1 MAQRSARR
9 GSKPAEEER
18 DLRALIEDE
27 EEDDSALPN
36 LAGSIVIEDDEDD
49 GSAASSGRQRR
60 SLFGL
65 SPMERAFLAVMLF
78 LNVLILGAG
87 ILIVTGRIVF

>member
-1 MAQRSARR
+1 MAQRSVRR
-9 GSKPAEEER
+9 SSKPAEEDH
-18 DLRALIEDE
+18 DLRGLIEDE
-27 EEDDSALPN
+27 EDDSPLPT
-36 LAGSIVIEDDEDD
+36 LAGSLVIEDEEERPT
-49 GSAASSGRQRR
+49 GRTGRQGRG
-60 SLFGL
+60 LFGL

>member
-1 MAQRSARR
+1 VRR

-18 DLRALIEDE
+18 DLRRLIEEE
-27 EEDDSALPN
+27 EEDAPLPN
-36 LAGSIVIEDDEDD
+36 FSGSIVIDDEDESNRRT
-49 GSAASSGRQRR
+49 SAARR
-60 SLFGL
+60 GLFGL

-87 ILIVTGRIVF
+87 ILVVTGRIVF